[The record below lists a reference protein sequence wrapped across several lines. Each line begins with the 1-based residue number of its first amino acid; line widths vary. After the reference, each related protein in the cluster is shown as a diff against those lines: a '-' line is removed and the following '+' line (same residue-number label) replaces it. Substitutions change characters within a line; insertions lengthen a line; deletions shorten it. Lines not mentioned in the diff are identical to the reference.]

1 MEQTGKEPIQAQSQ
15 STRRLKRNRASAY
28 ATPSVDEK
36 GREMLVCNF
45 CHSVIRVGGEIASSE
60 KETSE
65 VHLTVLGEGKEE
77 IPSRIVKRRTLSG
90 INDPSQLTIKFA
102 MQMVILTNEKELSWI
117 ISM

>member
-36 GREMLVCNF
+36 GREILVCIF
-45 CHSVIRVGGEIASSE
+45 CQSVIRVDDGEIASSE

-65 VHLTVLGEGKEE
+65 GHLTVLEEGKEE
-77 IPSRIVKRRTLSG
+77 MPSRIVKRRTPG
-90 INDPSQLTIKFA
+90 INDPSQFTIKNLLCKWLYT
-102 MQMVILTNEKELSWI
+102 QMKRS
-117 ISM
+117 